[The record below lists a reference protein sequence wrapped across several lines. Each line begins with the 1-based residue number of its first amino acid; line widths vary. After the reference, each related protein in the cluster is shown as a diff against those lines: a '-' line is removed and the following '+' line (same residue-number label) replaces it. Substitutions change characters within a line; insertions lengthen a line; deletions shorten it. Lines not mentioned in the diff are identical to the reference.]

1 VKLVMTLL
9 ARDEEDILESQ
20 LAFHLGAGVDFVV
33 ATDNRS
39 QDGTTEILERHARE
53 GHLHLI
59 RNDERAYDQS
69 AWVTRMARLAA
80 TEFGADWVIN
90 SDADEFWWPRGGDL
104 KEVLGATPAR
114 YGIVRAPIRHFFL
127 RLDGREH
134 FAERMLYRPLLAA
147 PVNEPGNPLRP
158 NTHVLHR
165 ADPAATVNAGN
176 HALQGS
182 RHVRL
187 PGWYPVECLHFP
199 LRSIEQ
205 AERKYLNWVDSL
217 AGREYRDAFDAHE
230 RGELDTFVRDKVL
243 ADDVLEAGL
252 GDGSLV
258 ADARVRDALRRL
270 AGREPLAADE
280 RYAAAQSLAL
290 ARPTALEDV
299 AYAAETAVLAEADAV
314 RLQRRLDELE
324 PRLERLEHRR
334 LRARVGV
341 ALRRGRGLAGRLHDR
356 QPR

>member
-1 VKLVMTLL
+1 MKLVMTLL
-9 ARDEEDILESQ
+9 ARDEEDILDAQ
-20 LAFHLGAGVDFVV
+20 LAFHLNCGVDFVV

-39 QDGTTEILERHARE
+39 RDGTTEILERYARD

-104 KEVLGATPAR
+104 KEVLAATPAR
-114 YGIVRAPIRHFFL
+114 YGIVRVPIRHFFL
-127 RLDGREH
+127 RLGGEAH
-134 FAERMLYRPLLAA
+134 FSERMLVRPLLAA

-165 ADPAATVNAGN
+165 ADAAATITAGN
-176 HALQGS
+176 HALRGS

-199 LRSIEQ
+199 LRSTEQ

-230 RGELDTFVRDKVL
+230 RGELDAFVEDKVL
-243 ADDVLEAGL
+243 EDAVLERGL
-252 GDGSLV
+252 ADGSLV
-258 ADARVRDALRRL
+258 RDTRVRDALRQL
-270 AGREPLAADE
+270 AGHEPLGVFE
-280 RYAAAQSLAL
+280 RFDDATTLSFS
-290 ARPTALEDV
+290 RPTVLEDV

-324 PRLERLEHRR
+324 PRLGRLEQRR
-334 LRARVGV
+334 PDAYLRT
-341 ALRRGRGLAGRLHDR
+341 ALRRARGVVARLHDR

>member
-9 ARDEEDILESQ
+9 ARDEEDILDAQ
-20 LAFHLGAGVDFVV
+20 LAFHLHAGVDFVI

-39 QDGTTEILERHARE
+39 QDGTTAILERHARE

-59 RNDERAYDQS
+59 RNDEHAYDQS

-80 TEFGADWVIN
+80 TEFEADWVIN

-104 KEVLGATPAR
+104 KEVLAATPAR
-114 YGIVRAPIRHFFL
+114 YGILPAPIRHFFL
-127 RLDGREH
+127 RLGDGH
-134 FAERMLYRPLLAA
+134 FAERMVYRPLLTA
-147 PVNEPGNPLRP
+147 PVNEPNNPLRP

-187 PGWYPVECLHFP
+187 SGWYPVECLHFP
-199 LRSIEQ
+199 LRSVEQ

-230 RGELDTFVRDKVL
+230 KGELDAFVRDKIL
-243 ADDVLEAGL
+243 ADDVLERGVA
-252 GDGSLV
+252 DGSLLR
-258 ADARVRDALRRL
+258 DTRLRDALRAL
-270 AGREPLAADE
+270 AGREPLG
-280 RYAAAQSLAL
+280 AAQTFETSGVHSF
-290 ARPTALEDV
+290 ARPTVLDDV
-299 AYAAETAVLAEADAV
+299 GYAAETAVLAEADAV

-324 PRLERLEHRR
+324 PRIALLERRKLRFRLGAAVDRSHGLVRR
-334 LRARVGV
+334 VHDSQ
-341 ALRRGRGLAGRLHDR
+341 RR
-356 QPR
+356 